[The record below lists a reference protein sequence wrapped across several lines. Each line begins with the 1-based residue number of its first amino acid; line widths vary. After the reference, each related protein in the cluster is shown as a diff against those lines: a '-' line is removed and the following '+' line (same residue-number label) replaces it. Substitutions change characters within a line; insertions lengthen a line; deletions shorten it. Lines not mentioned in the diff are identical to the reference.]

1 MTIAIPKSIK
11 HEHDE
16 LHEALV
22 RATRE
27 PGTVGEAAKE
37 VARLLHPHFVAE
49 EEFALPPLGLIEAVA
64 RGEMPVGAAQAVA
77 MADRLRKELPRMLDE
92 HRAIVGA
99 LVKLIDA
106 AKRDGKPETARF
118 AQQLMVHAQTE
129 EEVLYP
135 ATLVLGEV
143 LRQRGV
149 KV

>member
-1 MTIAIPKSIK
+1 MSIAIPKPLK
-11 HEHDE
+11 LEHDE
-16 LHEALV
+16 LHEDLV

-27 PGTVGEAAKE
+27 SV
-37 VARLLHPHFVAE
+37 
-49 EEFALPPLGLIEAVA
+49 
-64 RGEMPVGAAQAVA
+64 
-77 MADRLRKELPRMLDE
+77 
-92 HRAIVGA
+92 

-106 AKRDGKPETARF
+106 AKRENKPESARF
-118 AQQLMVHAQTE
+118 AQQLMLHAQTE

>member
-1 MTIAIPKSIK
+1 MSIAIPKPLK
-11 HEHDE
+11 LEHDE
-16 LHEALV
+16 LHEDLV

-27 PGTVGEAAKE
+27 SGAVGEAAKE

-49 EEFALPPLGLIEAVA
+49 EEFALPPLGLMQAVA

-106 AKRDGKPETARF
+106 AKRENKPESARF
-118 AQQLMVHAQTE
+118 AQQLMLHAQTE